1 MGKRQNRLSHVLAY
15 MAYRLAEK
23 ALTIP
28 PMWFCYRTGQ
38 LIGIICYYLLKRYRS
53 LAENNA
59 RIAFG
64 NTKSA
69 PEIKRLVKE
78 HFLTVGANFVCS
90 AKLTTVSPNKLNN
103 YIEYE
108 GKELLQENAEKGI
121 PIIYLVCHMGAWELL
136 AQIESPANDVKQ
148 STLYQALSNPYI
160 DAHVLRKRKR
170 TGLKAFDR
178 KDGFNGPMAHLRTGG
193 SLGILVDQNAGYRG
207 VWCPLFGKLASTSN
221 LAPLMATRSGATMFP
236 YFVITVGPAKWK
248 IIISEP
254 LEVSPGET
262 IEMTT
267 ARMNLEV
274 EKMISRSP
282 KDWFWVH
289 NRWKTPKTRFL
300 IEKYRRGFCL
310 PPKMKI
316 EDLQSFN
323 ILIIAPRS
331 NDHCKISL
339 PTVRIIAKGRPDAKI
354 TILGNDSKVWENVPE
369 VQKCIER
376 PNIAKPQ
383 NANADPIGNQDF
395 DVAILFDSSQ
405 EAALEAKRG
414 GIPHIVGY
422 SNNENSRFI
431 DHQITQENSPEEPA
445 YYNRIAE
452 SIGSKMP

>member
-1 MGKRQNRLSHVLAY
+1 MGKRQNKPSHVLAY
-15 MAYRLAEK
+15 IAYRLAET
-23 ALTIP
+23 ALTVP
-28 PMWFCYRTGQ
+28 PMWVCYRTGQ
-38 LIGIICYYLLKRYRS
+38 FIGLICYYLLKRYRS
-53 LAENNA
+53 LAENNV

-64 NTKSA
+64 KTKSE
-69 PEIKRLVKE
+69 PEIKQLVKE
-78 HFLTVGANFVCS
+78 HFITVGANFVCS
-90 AKLTTVSPNKLNN
+90 AKLTTVSPKKLNN

-136 AQIESPANDVKQ
+136 AQLESPANDVKQ

-170 TGLKAFDR
+170 TGLIAFDR

-221 LAPLMATRSGATMFP
+221 LAPLMAARSGATMFP
-236 YFVITVGPAKWK
+236 YFVITVSPSKWK

-310 PPKMKI
+310 PPKIKI

-339 PTVRIIAKGRPDAKI
+339 QTVRIIARGRPDAKI

-369 VQKCIER
+369 IQKCIER
-376 PNIAKPQ
+376 PNLAKAHNG
-383 NANADPIGNQDF
+383 NAGPIGNQNF
-395 DVAILFDSSQ
+395 DVAILFDSSL
-405 EAALEAKRG
+405 EAALEAKRA
-414 GIPHIVGY
+414 GIPHIIGY
-422 SNNENSRFI
+422 SDNENSRFI
-431 DHQITQENSPEEPA
+431 NHKISQEDSPDEPA

-452 SIGSKMP
+452 SIGSRIP

>member
-1 MGKRQNRLSHVLAY
+1 MGKRQKRLSHGLAY
-15 MAYRLAEK
+15 IAYRLAET

-38 LIGIICYYLLKRYRS
+38 LIGLICYYLLKRYRK
-53 LAENNA
+53 LAEHNMS
-59 RIAFG
+59 IAFG
-64 NTKSA
+64 NKKSA
-69 PEIKRLVKE
+69 PEIKRIVKE
-78 HFLTVGANFVCS
+78 HFFTVGANFVCS
-90 AKLTTVSPNKLNN
+90 AKLTTVSPNKLND

-170 TGLKAFDR
+170 TGLIAFDR

-221 LAPLMATRSGATMFP
+221 LAPLMAARSGATMFP
-236 YFVITVGPAKWK
+236 YFVITAGPSKWK
-248 IIISEP
+248 IIISKP
-254 LEVSPGET
+254 LEVSSGES
-262 IEMTT
+262 IETTT
-267 ARMNLEV
+267 AKMNLEV

-282 KDWFWVH
+282 KDWFWLH

-310 PPKMKI
+310 PPHMKT
-316 EDLQSFN
+316 EDLQPFN

-331 NDHCKISL
+331 DDHCKISL
-339 PTVRIIAKGRPDAKI
+339 QTVKIIARGRPDAKI
-354 TILGNDSKVWENVPE
+354 TILGNHSKVWENIPE
-369 VQKCIER
+369 IQKFLER
-376 PNIAKPQ
+376 PNVGKESHS
-383 NANADPIGNQDF
+383 NASSIGNQTF
-395 DVAILFDSSQ
+395 DVAILFDSSR
-405 EAALEAKRG
+405 EAALEAKKEE
-414 GIPHIVGY
+414 IPHIVGY
-422 SNNENSRFI
+422 SNDENVRFI
-431 DHQITQENSPEEPA
+431 DHKIIQENLPDEPA
-445 YYNRIAE
+445 YYNKIAE
-452 SIGSKMP
+452 SIGSIMP